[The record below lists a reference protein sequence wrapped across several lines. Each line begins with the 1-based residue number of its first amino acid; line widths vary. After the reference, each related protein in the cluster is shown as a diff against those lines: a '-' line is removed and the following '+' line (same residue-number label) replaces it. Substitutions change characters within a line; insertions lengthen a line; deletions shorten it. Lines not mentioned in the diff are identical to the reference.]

1 MSAKLL
7 ILHSSLIAE
16 LKRERDTMK
25 GCNDLKSQLKKI
37 WDMPVKVIDLEVGAL
52 GTTTNK
58 SRQQLSHI
66 WIETIIME
74 LQKTTILYSTRI
86 LRNVLEV

>member
-7 ILHSSLIAE
+7 ILHAPLIAE

-25 GCNDLKSQLKKI
+25 GYNDLKSQLKKT
-37 WDMPVKVIDLEVGAL
+37 WDMLVKVIAIEVGAL
-52 GTTTNK
+52 GITTNK
-58 SRQQLSHI
+58 LRQRLSDI
-66 WIETIIME
+66 GIETRIEE